1 MQCKKCG
8 SEWKTNA
15 RASLIIRCPFCGAEL
30 EEEKEDKLTFQ
41 DAKEAL
47 RYIVKTYGVDVIID
61 GIQLRALLDEFIPDL
76 KQERKV
82 FMDAYEQGM
91 CNALYLA
98 HDESE
103 IDKCIAILQS
113 IKVLTTDA
121 CMAEK
126 WASYVVECFVYALDW
141 SVPMFGIT
149 PNIHMH
155 QMPENI
161 REPNRRL
168 ISAGDAFEDNYND
181 GAAEPEKESRSSI
194 FGFFHNDEPKEDGTV
209 SVTVSEDKETAEQ
222 AAKIKD
228 EKTETKPE
236 EKDEK
241 PQRPIFD
248 FTDETEEEKKD
259 EKAETKPEEKDEK
272 PQRPIF
278 DFTDEAEGEKKDEAL
293 RLYAIW
299 SAYGVETE
307 GVLVAYA
314 SIHGNTAKAAEQ
326 LAEILRTKG
335 AGKVAITDL
344 SRDDMA
350 EAIEDAFRMDK
361 LVLCCATYDGDI
373 FPAMHMFL
381 HKLRLKGYQ
390 NRRVALVENGSW
402 APQAVRVMKDMLSGC
417 KNIEIVEPTVTIR
430 GALKPE
436 QKAELETL
444 ADALL
449 K

>member
-1 MQCKKCG
+1 MKNNKFPM
-8 SEWKTNA
+8 TNIKYVGCDDA
-15 RASLIIRCPFCGAEL
+15 ALDLFESQYEL
-30 EEEKEDKLTFQ
+30 PE
-41 DAKEAL
+41 
-47 RYIVKTYGVDVIID
+47 
-61 GIQLRALLDEFIPDL
+61 
-76 KQERKV
+76 
-82 FMDAYEQGM
+82 GM
-91 CNALYLA
+91 CYN
-98 HDESE
+98 
-103 IDKCIAILQS
+103 
-113 IKVLTTDA
+113 
-121 CMAEK
+121 
-126 WASYVVECFVYALDW
+126 SYVVLGESHVAVMDSVDSRCCEEWLGKVEQALNGRKPDFLVCQHMEPDH
-141 SVPMFGIT
+141 SGSMGAFLAKYPEATVLCSKQAVVMMEQFGIEAKNVQVVAEGET
-149 PNIHMH
+149 LNLGGLTLQFIAAPMIHW
-155 QMPENI
+155 PEVI
-161 REPNRRL
+161 MTYCPEEQVL
-168 ISAGDAFEDNYND
+168 FSADAFGKFGVYHADEDDWACEARRYYFNIVGKY
-181 GAAEPEKESRSSI
+181 GI
-194 FGFFHNDEPKEDGTV
+194 Q
-209 SVTVSEDKETAEQ
+209 VTNVLKKLADKPVQTIA
-222 AAKIKD
+222 
-228 EKTETKPE
+228 PLHG
-236 EKDEK
+236 
-241 PQRPIFD
+241 PML
-248 FTDETEEEKKD
+248 
-259 EKAETKPEEKDEK
+259 
-272 PQRPIF
+272 
-278 DFTDEAEGEKKDEAL
+278 EGEKKDEAL

-402 APQAVRVMKDMLSGC
+402 APQAVRVMKEMLSGC

-430 GALKPE
+430 GALKPR